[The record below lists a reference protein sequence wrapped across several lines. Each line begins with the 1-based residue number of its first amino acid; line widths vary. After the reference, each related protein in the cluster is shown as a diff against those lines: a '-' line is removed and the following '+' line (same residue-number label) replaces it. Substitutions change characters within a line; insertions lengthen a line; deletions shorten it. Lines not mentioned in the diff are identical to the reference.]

1 MLWFGQMLASLAS
14 VAAWARCWRQP
25 AASPLTCHTIS
36 TDSDIE
42 MPPVQ
47 VEECGLKL
55 AHQFPWAASAYVAV
69 GLALRRRELTYP
81 DMPSSAPK
89 RKQIMKV
96 RLQSRSGEDYSEAR
110 KRWQDR
116 ITEQPAC

>member
-1 MLWFGQMLASLAS
+1 
-14 VAAWARCWRQP
+14 
-25 AASPLTCHTIS
+25 
-36 TDSDIE
+36 